1 MYNSTQNLVKM
12 SPTNGQLKE
21 KQMFII
27 RESCPSPLGEDE
39 LIDDFGCPF
48 DSHNNLSST

>member
-1 MYNSTQNLVKM
+1 MYV
-12 SPTNGQLKE
+12 
-21 KQMFII
+21 I

-48 DSHNNLSST
+48 DPSSTT